1 MKRYLIITICT
12 VVSVWLMEAMPFC
25 AFSQKTAGQQ
35 DRLYMIANGK
45 GNSIQ
50 LRWSPASPVLWQ
62 LANKYGYILTKYTVS
77 KSGQLLNKPTA
88 SEILNP
94 PVIKPASPDLMNA
107 LSKKD
112 TMIEALASL
121 IYENNEEQVSTPQS
135 IIANRNLLNQRFSYA
150 LLVADINYNAA
161 LAAGLGYTDTHV
173 QQGERYIYKISIN
186 LPDELKKEISYKP
199 ATVFS
204 SPGEH
209 WMMPTIEIPDLQIIN
224 NRVTLQWK
232 IEHLSG
238 FFTAYEI
245 ERSDDG
251 INYYP
256 ATDLPFVQM
265 TKANKNPPVATFID
279 SVNQPNS
286 DSVYYR
292 VRGITPFAERSNFSK
307 PAAQRNFIISEY
319 RPHIDSIKNLNNGQ
333 IHLYWHLP
341 DSMVDKIETLSL
353 YVSNNPNN
361 AFFPVTG
368 SIPPQNNGY
377 TDSIRYVNN
386 YYKLGMTYKGNYKTF
401 TSLPR
406 LFQGEDSIP
415 PAKPVLSNAVID
427 SLGRVTLA
435 WKPNTEKDLLG
446 YRIYRANSLKEEF
459 TEITRRPVTDTIWK
473 DTVNLHTLTSHV
485 YYTILAMDRYYNASK
500 YSDTI
505 MLRRPDTIAPSPALI
520 AGTVLKEDSIMLTVI
535 PSSSEDVML
544 YKLNR
549 IDIQKEKDTI
559 QLVTIYPSSD
569 TLIHYTDTSATIGS
583 TYQYILYTIDSS
595 NNKSINISG
604 LIACEPGYRKA
615 VDSFTISL
623 DRDKKQIQL
632 SWAYSLQGVDKFIIY
647 RSKNGSAFTTLT
659 TLIATERKY
668 PDKDLNINNTY
679 RYKIKAVF
687 KNGRH
692 SLMSKENEIMY

>member
-12 VVSVWLMEAMPFC
+12 VFSVWLMEAMPFY
-25 AFSQKTAGQQ
+25 AFSQKTIKQQ
-35 DRLYMIANGK
+35 DGIYMIANGN
-45 GNSIQ
+45 GNGIQ
-50 LRWSPASPVLWQ
+50 LRWSPTSPVLWQ
-62 LANKYGYILTKYTVS
+62 LANKYGYVLTKYTVS
-77 KSGQLLNKPTA
+77 KDGRLLSKPLTP
-88 SEILNP
+88 EILSSP
-94 PVIKPASPDLMNA
+94 SIKPASPDLMKA
-107 LSKKD
+107 LAQKD
-112 TMIEALASL
+112 TMIEAMSSL
-121 IYENNEEQVSTPQS
+121 IYENNGEPASTPQA
-135 IIANRNLLNQRFSYA
+135 IIANRNLLNQKFSYA
-150 LLVADINYNAA
+150 LLIADINYNAA
-161 LAAGLGYTDTHV
+161 MAAGLGFTDTHV
-173 QQGERYIYKISIN
+173 KQGEHYIYKISIN
-186 LPDELKKEISYKP
+186 LPKEWEKNISYKP
-199 ATVFS
+199 ATVFC
-204 SPGEH
+204 SPDEH
-209 WMMPTIEIPDLQIIN
+209 WMNPVIETPGLQIIN

-238 FFTAYEI
+238 FYTAYEI

-265 TKANKNPPVATFID
+265 TKANKNPSVATFID

-292 VRGITPFAERSNFSK
+292 VRGITPFAERGNFSK

-319 RPHIDSIKNLNNGQ
+319 RPKIDSIKNLNNGQ
-333 IHLYWHLP
+333 VRLYWRLP
-341 DSMVDKIETLSL
+341 DSMIDKIETLSL

-361 AFFPVTG
+361 AFFPVAG
-368 SIPPQNNGY
+368 SILPQDNGY

-386 YYKLGMTYKGNYKTF
+386 YYKLGMTYKGNHKTF

-427 SLGRVTLA
+427 SLGSVTLT
-435 WKPNTEKDLLG
+435 WKANTEKDLLG

-459 TEITRRPVTDTIWK
+459 TEITHHAITDTVWK
-473 DTVNLHTLTSHV
+473 DTVTLHTLTPHV

-500 YSDTI
+500 YSDTV
-505 MLRRPDTIAPSPALI
+505 MLRRPDTIAPSAALI
-520 AGTVLKEDSIMLTVI
+520 ATTVLKDDSIMLTMI
-535 PSSSEDVML
+535 PGSSEDVMM

-559 QLVTIYPSSD
+559 QLVTIHPSSD
-569 TLIHYTDTSATIGS
+569 TLLFYTDTTAIVGN
-583 TYQYILYTIDSS
+583 TYQYILYTYDSS
-595 NNKSINISG
+595 NNKSVNISG

-615 VDSFTISL
+615 VDSFTTSL

-632 SWAYSLQGVDKFIIY
+632 SWAYSLQGVDKFIVY
-647 RSKNGSAFTTLT
+647 RSKNGSVFTTLT
-659 TLIATERKY
+659 TLTATERKY
-668 PDKDLNINNTY
+668 TDKDLNINNTY

-687 KNGRH
+687 KNGKH